1 MPLKKDKAKPKEPA
15 PYQAAG
21 QESLLRQGIE
31 ELGLRVEEGS
41 ASLMTTYVS
50 LLLQQNQT
58 INLTAI
64 IDPMEAV
71 TKHLLDSL
79 SIAQYVPDGRVIDVG
94 SGGGCPGMPLAII
107 KPENEFVLVEP
118 KNKKADFLK
127 TTTQALGLNTTK
139 TICQRAEGVEL
150 EKKADAIVCRALG
163 SLSYFVSVAGHML
176 KKQGRLL
183 AMKGKIPHSELSE
196 IPLGWEVLET
206 KKIHVP
212 HLQAERHL
220 ITMRKST

>member
-1 MPLKKDKAKPKEPA
+1 MPPKKDKAKPKEPA
-15 PYQAAG
+15 PNQAAG

-31 ELGLRVEEGS
+31 ELGLRVEERS
-41 ASLMTTYVS
+41 ASLLITYVS

-79 SIAQYVPDGRVIDVG
+79 SIAQYIPDGRIVDVG
-94 SGGGCPGMPLAII
+94 SGGGCPGIPLAII
-107 KPENEFVLVEP
+107 KPENTFVLVEP
-118 KNKKADFLK
+118 KNKKAAFLK
-127 TTTQALGLNTTK
+127 ATTQALGLNNTK
-139 TICQRAEGVEL
+139 TICERSESAKL
-150 EKKADAIVCRALG
+150 EQKADTIVCRALG

-196 IPLGWEVLET
+196 IPLGWEALET

-220 ITMRKST
+220 ITVRKST

>member
-15 PYQAAG
+15 PNQAAG

-31 ELGLRVEEGS
+31 ELGLRVEERS
-41 ASLMTTYVS
+41 ASLLTTYAS
-50 LLLQQNQT
+50 LLLQQNQI

-64 IDPMEAV
+64 IDPMEVV

-79 SIAQYVPDGRVIDVG
+79 SIAQYVPDGRVVDVG
-94 SGGGCPGMPLAII
+94 SGGGCPGIPLAII
-107 KPENEFVLVEP
+107 RPENKFVLVEP

-127 TTTQALGLNTTK
+127 TTTQALGLNNTK
-139 TICQRAEGVEL
+139 TICQRAESVEL

-196 IPLGWEVLET
+196 IPLGWEALET

-220 ITMRKST
+220 ITVRKST